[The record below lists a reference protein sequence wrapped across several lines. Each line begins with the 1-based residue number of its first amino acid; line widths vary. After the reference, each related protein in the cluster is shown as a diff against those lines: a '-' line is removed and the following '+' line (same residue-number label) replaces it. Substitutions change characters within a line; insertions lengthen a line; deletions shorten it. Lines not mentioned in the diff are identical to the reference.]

1 MQRPHVSGS
10 RDGSSNYRGD
20 VKRAIPYA
28 IDTQKNETDMKKM
41 IDKYDA
47 KHKITQ
53 ENRKIRDPWDSQ
65 RERIRRKL
73 ANKVGRL
80 RRLGCHRKGLDTA
93 TARLVARTMCDA
105 ISIDSSEV
113 WQMKKVENAIE
124 AQLNE
129 AHRRILGVEYSTAM
143 TGVRHE
149 LGCVS
154 QRLRRP

>member
-73 ANKVGRL
+73 INF
-80 RRLGCHRKGLDTA
+80 
-93 TARLVARTMCDA
+93 
-105 ISIDSSEV
+105 E
-113 WQMKKVENAIE
+113 
-124 AQLNE
+124 
-129 AHRRILGVEYSTAM
+129 
-143 TGVRHE
+143 
-149 LGCVS
+149 
-154 QRLRRP
+154 